1 MDLIQG
7 CSEQAS
13 TCWAPNITSVLM
25 SYSHISSV
33 KQYHEGT
40 GRADCAMAPGDRYYV
55 DIEAVV
61 VVVGAFAFVTSDNHT
76 FAYS

>member
-1 MDLIQG
+1 MELIQS

-33 KQYHEGT
+33 KQQHQYVGT
-40 GRADCAMAPGDRYYV
+40 GRADCAMAPGDRC
-55 DIEAVV
+55 DVV
-61 VVVGAFAFVTSDNHT
+61 VAAVDVGVVVLTSLYNT
-76 FAYS
+76 

>member
-7 CSEQAS
+7 CSVQAS
-13 TCWAPNITSVLM
+13 TCWAPNINSVLM

-33 KQYHEGT
+33 KQQHEGT

-55 DIEAVV
+55 DVVAVV
-61 VVVGAFAFVTSDNHT
+61 VGVFVFVPSDNHT
-76 FAYS
+76 FAYP